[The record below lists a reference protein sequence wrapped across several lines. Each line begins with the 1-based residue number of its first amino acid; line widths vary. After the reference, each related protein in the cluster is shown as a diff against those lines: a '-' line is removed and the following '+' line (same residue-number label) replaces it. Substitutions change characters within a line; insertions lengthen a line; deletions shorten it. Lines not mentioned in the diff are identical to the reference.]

1 MSANRGHDEQQR
13 PGKTGR
19 MKTSTKRTVVF
30 VAVFVLVGVGLA
42 FSTGT
47 GTLSAIGV
55 GQIAAICPLGALE
68 AMFGAW
74 AFLPRALLLFAGI
87 ALVAIV
93 FGKAFCGWVCPVPHF
108 QRFFTTKKAKAAEH
122 DERVQA
128 AKKSV
133 VAWREGCE
141 ERTKPALDSRHAVLG
156 ATLLSAAVFGF
167 PVFCLICPVGLT
179 FATFILM
186 WRFVQFNE
194 PTIGLLVFPA
204 ILIVEFVVLR
214 RWCHKICPLGA
225 LLSLLARG
233 NKTFRPTV
241 DRSLCLRCDGVACE
255 TCASVCPEHIDPY
268 ADAGER
274 SMVECTKCKTCA
286 QACPVSA
293 IRFPLRPAAMRD
305 ASSQDRGEATL
316 EKSDAASSENVSRP
330 Y

>member
-1 MSANRGHDEQQR
+1 M
-13 PGKTGR
+13 
-19 MKTSTKRTVVF
+19 
-30 VAVFVLVGVGLA
+30 
-42 FSTGT
+42 
-47 GTLSAIGV
+47 
-55 GQIAAICPLGALE
+55 
-68 AMFGAW
+68 
-74 AFLPRALLLFAGI
+74 
-87 ALVAIV
+87 
-93 FGKAFCGWVCPVPHF
+93 
-108 QRFFTTKKAKAAEH
+108 
-122 DERVQA
+122 
-128 AKKSV
+128 
-133 VAWREGCE
+133 
-141 ERTKPALDSRHAVLG
+141 
-156 ATLLSAAVFGF
+156 
-167 PVFCLICPVGLT
+167 FCLICPVGLT